1 MKVNFSDSD
10 LEEFC
15 TTGKSKKSAYKKY
28 VRDGAFM
35 RALAR
40 ALSAF
45 VYAPNTAFL
54 RDNYSFLH
62 YERLTDNMSG
72 RSSVRIMNGRVER
85 LIFTESE
92 EGIEIEILELN
103 TTHYGNKK

>member
-1 MKVNFSDSD
+1 MKVNFADSD

-15 TTGKSKKSAYKKY
+15 ATGKSKKSAYKKY
-28 VRDGAFM
+28 VRDGTFM
-35 RALAR
+35 GALAR
-40 ALSAF
+40 TLSAL
-45 VYAPNTAFL
+45 VYAPNTASL
-54 RDNYSFLH
+54 RNDYSFLH
-62 YERLTDNMSG
+62 YEKLTDNLSG

>member
-1 MKVNFSDSD
+1 MKVNFSDSN

-45 VYAPNTAFL
+45 VYAPEHGIPKGQLLFPAL
-54 RDNYSFLH
+54 RETY
-62 YERLTDNMSG
+62 
-72 RSSVRIMNGRVER
+72 
-85 LIFTESE
+85 
-92 EGIEIEILELN
+92 
-103 TTHYGNKK
+103 

>member
-1 MKVNFSDSD
+1 MSVTAH
-10 LEEFC
+10 LC
-15 TTGKSKKSAYKKY
+15 VLLRGPYPLLC
-28 VRDGAFM
+28 M
-35 RALAR
+35 P
-40 ALSAF
+40 
-45 VYAPNTAFL
+45 PNTAFL

-103 TTHYGNKK
+103 TTRYGNKK